1 MRAITRT
8 SFIFVIG
15 AGVLLGGCA
24 TKESAEQAQATA
36 DLAKS
41 DAASA
46 HSAADRA
53 QSSADGAA
61 KMAQDA
67 MASAQSVNDKVD
79 KLIAQMEE
87 HKQARK
93 HHHRRRT
100 AAASQVDT
108 AACPPQQKTE
118 LRLNHHQAAN
128 PKARHKVVG
137 YNALPEKTA
146 RN

>member
-1 MRAITRT
+1 MRAIAKT
-8 SFIFVIG
+8 SIIFVIG

-24 TKESAEQAQATA
+24 TKESVENAQATA

-41 DAASA
+41 DASSA

-67 MASAQSVNDKVD
+67 LSSAQSANDRID

-87 HKQARK
+87 RK
-93 HHHRRRT
+93 HDSKRHHRRHT
-100 AAASQVDT
+100 AAADT

-118 LRLNHHQAAN
+118 LRLNHRQALIYTA
-128 PKARHKVVG
+128 KHRVVR
-137 YNALPEKTA
+137 YITLPEKTA

>member
-24 TKESAEQAQATA
+24 TTESVEHAQATA
-36 DLAKS
+36 DSAKT

-53 QSSADGAA
+53 QTSADGAA

-67 MASAQSVNDKVD
+67 MAAAQSANDKVD

-87 HKQARK
+87 RK
-93 HHHRRRT
+93 HEHVRRHRRHT
-100 AAASQVDT
+100 AAVDT

-118 LRLNHHQAAN
+118 LMLNHRQAAIPN
-128 PKARHKVVG
+128 AQRKLVR
-137 YNALPEKTA
+137 YIALPEKTA